1 MALLLPT
8 RGILSHKFNSSLSLH
23 AQIGSTANFITLRD
37 IKVRLKAV
45 GSIKKITKSMKMV
58 ASSKLKR
65 SQERLAP
72 SRNVSQLANE
82 FTSNFLPKDAKKNL
96 FVVVSSDKGLC
107 GALNSGLARHVKK
120 SVINQKN
127 QDHQVICLGDKG
139 FNQLKKPLKNEIVF
153 YAGDTGKKALNF
165 TEASVLAENV
175 LHCDYDQLTLLYN
188 KFNSVISNT
197 IVVKE
202 IVSYPKLIKKEYQQ
216 KEGSMKIE
224 DYQYLEDEKSHL
236 RDLTEFNLSLLLF
249 SAFAENQTSE
259 LGARMTS
266 MDNASRS
273 AGDMIKKLEI
283 QYNRGRQASI
293 TKELSE
299 IISGA
304 ESVKKKVD

>member
-1 MALLLPT
+1 
-8 RGILSHKFNSSLSLH
+8 
-23 AQIGSTANFITLRD
+23 
-37 IKVRLKAV
+37 
-45 GSIKKITKSMKMV
+45 
-58 ASSKLKR
+58 
-65 SQERLAP
+65 
-72 SRNVSQLANE
+72 
-82 FTSNFLPKDAKKNL
+82 
-96 FVVVSSDKGLC
+96 
-107 GALNSGLARHVKK
+107 
-120 SVINQKN
+120 
-127 QDHQVICLGDKG
+127 
-139 FNQLKKPLKNEIVF
+139 
-153 YAGDTGKKALNF
+153 
-165 TEASVLAENV
+165 
-175 LHCDYDQLTLLYN
+175 
-188 KFNSVISNT
+188 
-197 IVVKE
+197 
-202 IVSYPKLIKKEYQQ
+202 
-216 KEGSMKIE
+216 MKIE